1 MPTNSNKKGSTYL
14 FITTPDL
21 ETLEKNIEDFDGDPT
36 YWGKYSVR
44 AGILVIAALVF
55 TFFATVPS
63 FIDASIPDDPGA
75 TLLGRTNPWHASFI
89 AIIVFISAILVEERK
104 VDWGILKYISV
115 MLVYIAGALGII
127 FLISYL
133 PWLDGTSIQN
143 GMSKYFDTGY
153 TSTWL
158 FVLFIALFIVISL
171 GEDNLTSIAATLLN
185 HDSAIADRI
194 VKMLEVNKMTGVVVS
209 NDGHFLLDN
218 KYLGTIKSLKD
229 CNDCFKI
236 TDKYKFDD
244 KNIVLVLHELLSKMN
259 IGFWEKAKEKAKEKI
274 ESEYPKLKEKGFE
287 YATELP
293 CVTPSKIF
301 QSWKGDRNQLK
312 LASQIYESVL
322 DAKSSENKNV
332 QICTFESLEL
342 LKHVCKE
349 NEKTIKNVI
358 SNNNL
363 ALERGFT
370 AGLDK
375 LINFSDQSGGKFKLT
390 TLECENII
398 EAIVVLREYEIYWLW
413 NELNEKNSSLM
424 DDLESAFAEVNIAL
438 SVKDVI
444 AIQEMKFALDQFNI
458 EFLQKHLI
466 SYVDTYIYKSL
477 TIRAS
482 QREALRKKEN
492 KVKDEKKLK
501 AEELK
506 YDFNNLTPE
515 QDEEVEKKAKT
526 EIKKLEDGYDEKMA
540 TMFCEDIL
548 MFKTKK
554 TMENNVDT
562 IHAYSSI
569 LWVFTRIKN
578 EEIFKRVHKEAK
590 SLLDEFTE
598 VLRNIP
604 IDDIP
609 ANELWHYHNTFANYY
624 ERLAEFEIDR
634 EKNILKA
641 LEFYLYA
648 LKVNGADLK
657 WISGSQSNIASLL
670 FYNVREQEGSIA
682 KKCCKLLVNFVG
694 GNETDV
700 NKIIECYSFEALK
713 TKLKIFDKSD
723 AGFPA
728 NIYSKVAK

>member
-1 MPTNSNKKGSTYL
+1 
-14 FITTPDL
+14 
-21 ETLEKNIEDFDGDPT
+21 
-36 YWGKYSVR
+36 
-44 AGILVIAALVF
+44 
-55 TFFATVPS
+55 
-63 FIDASIPDDPGA
+63 
-75 TLLGRTNPWHASFI
+75 
-89 AIIVFISAILVEERK
+89 
-104 VDWGILKYISV
+104 
-115 MLVYIAGALGII
+115 
-127 FLISYL
+127 
-133 PWLDGTSIQN
+133 
-143 GMSKYFDTGY
+143 
-153 TSTWL
+153 
-158 FVLFIALFIVISL
+158 
-171 GEDNLTSIAATLLN
+171 
-185 HDSAIADRI
+185 
-194 VKMLEVNKMTGVVVS
+194 
-209 NDGHFLLDN
+209 
-218 KYLGTIKSLKD
+218 
-229 CNDCFKI
+229 
-236 TDKYKFDD
+236 
-244 KNIVLVLHELLSKMN
+244 
-259 IGFWEKAKEKAKEKI
+259 
-274 ESEYPKLKEKGFE
+274 
-287 YATELP
+287 
-293 CVTPSKIF
+293 
-301 QSWKGDRNQLK
+301 
-312 LASQIYESVL
+312 
-322 DAKSSENKNV
+322 
-332 QICTFESLEL
+332 
-342 LKHVCKE
+342 
-349 NEKTIKNVI
+349 
-358 SNNNL
+358 
-363 ALERGFT
+363 
-370 AGLDK
+370 
-375 LINFSDQSGGKFKLT
+375 
-390 TLECENII
+390 
-398 EAIVVLREYEIYWLW
+398 VVLREYEIYWLW